1 MKITKRQLKR
11 IIKEEKTKLQE
22 AYEYDPAS
30 ELYDVLQSLSDAHM
44 RIEEVGQHYARL
56 DSEDRRILQMD
67 SIARQVKKI
76 QQIIGTHADRAYKED
91 RLK

>member
-1 MKITKRQLKR
+1 MKITKEQLKQ
-11 IIKEEKTKLQE
+11 IIKEEKVKLRE

-30 ELYDVLQSLSDAHM
+30 ELYDTLQFLSDAQM
-44 RIEEVGQHYARL
+44 RLEEVGQHYARL

-67 SIARQVKKI
+67 NLARQVKKI
-76 QQIIGTHADRAYKED
+76 QHIVGTHADRAYKED